1 MSDNKLVEIDF
12 NTAMLYGLWRV
23 YWDIVNPLTV
33 QTFHEAV
40 HHMKDIFRPPWFDT
54 SELGDI
60 PGKE

>member
-23 YWDIVNPLTV
+23 YWDIATV
-33 QTFHEAV
+33 QTFDEAV